1 MQSYRNEECNGQSM
15 METKRLYDKDQ
26 VVFFPYFSFPNLINM
41 KKYFI
46 LTGIVV
52 TALILSNCSG
62 SKKIAAV
69 PKSNYATNVSVVI
82 MNTCSPCHIPANG
95 CNKKPY
101 DNFANVKTDIDEII
115 RRIEMNPGDR
125 GFMPF
130 KKTAKLS
137 DSTIAV
143 FKKWRDDGL
152 LEK

>member
-1 MQSYRNEECNGQSM
+1 
-15 METKRLYDKDQ
+15 
-26 VVFFPYFSFPNLINM
+26 M

-46 LTGIVV
+46 LS
-52 TALILSNCSG
+52 LL
-62 SKKIAAV
+62 AAV
-69 PKSNYATNVSVVI
+69 VLIFANCHSVKKTTATEAPKSTYEDNVSQVI
-82 MNTCSPCHIPANG
+82 MSSCVPCHVPSKG
-95 CNKKPY
+95 GNKKSY

-115 RRIEMNPGDR
+115 RRIELNPTER